1 TDTALVSITITDVVD
16 IAPTADTFTTTDTTP
31 TLTGTGVPG
40 ETLTIEVDV
49 DGDGTPEVTYTV
61 VVDGSGNW
69 SVDTTTATPD
79 SGSLPVLND
88 GDMIEV
94 TAINSSGVEG
104 VGIVT
109 IDINAP
115 TVDTFT
121 TADTTPT
128 LTGTGV
134 PGETLTIEVDVDGD
148 GTPEVIYTVV
158 VDGSGNWSIDT
169 TTATPDSGNL
179 PVLNDGDMIEVTAI
193 NSSGAEGVGIVT
205 IQLSLTGTVEGTVY
219 DDINGNGNQD
229 TDEPGISNV
238 EVIITDVNGG
248 EQVVST
254 DANGLF
260 TATVPAGE
268 TQVDIDNA
276 TLEIGRLQTQGTDPT
291 TVTVIA
297 GTNTFEENNGF
308 TLIGDIDE
316 EIVVYT
322 GVTPNGDGV
331 NDEFRIVGLENF
343 PNNTLQIFNR
353 WGVKVFEQ
361 DGYEQ
366 PGSEFFRGIS
376 NGRVTINKEKELPV
390 GTYYY
395 VLEYENADG
404 IRKSKAGYLYI
415 NK

>member
-1 TDTALVSITITDVVD
+1 
-16 IAPTADTFTTTDTTP
+16 
-31 TLTGTGVPG
+31 
-40 ETLTIEVDV
+40 
-49 DGDGTPEVTYTV
+49 
-61 VVDGSGNW
+61 
-69 SVDTTTATPD
+69 
-79 SGSLPVLND
+79 
-88 GDMIEV
+88 M
-94 TAINSSGVEG
+94 
-104 VGIVT
+104 
-109 IDINAP
+109 
-115 TVDTFT
+115 
-121 TADTTPT
+121 
-128 LTGTGV
+128 
-134 PGETLTIEVDVDGD
+134 
-148 GTPEVIYTVV
+148 
-158 VDGSGNWSIDT
+158 
-169 TTATPDSGNL
+169 
-179 PVLNDGDMIEVTAI
+179 
-193 NSSGAEGVGIVT
+193 
-205 IQLSLTGTVEGTVY
+205 
-219 DDINGNGNQD
+219 
-229 TDEPGISNV
+229 
-238 EVIITDVNGG
+238 
-248 EQVVST
+248 
-254 DANGLF
+254 
-260 TATVPAGE
+260 
-268 TQVDIDNA
+268 
-276 TLEIGRLQTQGTDPT
+276 
-291 TVTVIA
+291 IA